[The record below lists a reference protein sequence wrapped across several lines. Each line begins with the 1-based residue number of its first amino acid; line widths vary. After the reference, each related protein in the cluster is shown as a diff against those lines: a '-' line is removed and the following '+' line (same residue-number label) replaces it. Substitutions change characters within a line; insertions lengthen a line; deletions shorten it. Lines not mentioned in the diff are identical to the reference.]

1 MGTVTN
7 IFFHFHSKGQ
17 DEEISIDLHCMHT
30 QGCLELN
37 HHPPKKMP
45 SECSLNA
52 YPVAVA
58 NKSPQSGSKTMT
70 FDLV

>member
-7 IFFHFHSKGQ
+7 IYFHFHSKGQ
-17 DEEISIDLHCMHT
+17 DEDISIDLYCMYT
-30 QGCLELN
+30 KVCLELN

-52 YPVAVA
+52 YTVAVA

-70 FDLV
+70 L